1 MNLGILALGC
11 LIPVTRMCHRES
23 SLICL
28 ISLDMVCSLFPM
40 LTSNM
45 ANGLAELSI
54 APAMNSRLIP
64 PHARPALEARGID
77 IDNFTPLT
85 KDEMMARLD

>member
-1 MNLGILALGC
+1 
-11 LIPVTRMCHRES
+11 
-23 SLICL
+23 
-28 ISLDMVCSLFPM
+28 M

-85 KDEMMARLD
+85 KDEMMARLDWVKECDAYEVHGCS